1 MLLKINKLQ
10 VLSAVCRSRL
20 DVTITPEQCRMAR
33 AGLHM
38 SQADLARRA
47 DVAPATI
54 AEFEK
59 GRRTPYDRTVRD
71 IQRVLEEAGATF
83 IDGGVTLAAHQGK

>member
-1 MLLKINKLQ
+1 M
-10 VLSAVCRSRL
+10 
-20 DVTITPEQCRMAR
+20 TITPEQCRMAR
-33 AGLHM
+33 AGLHI

-47 DVAPATI
+47 NVAPATV

-71 IQRVLEEAGATF
+71 IQHVLEEAGATF
-83 IDGGVTLAAHQGK
+83 VNGGVTLTTEQEK

>member
-1 MLLKINKLQ
+1 M
-10 VLSAVCRSRL
+10 
-20 DVTITPEQCRMAR
+20 TITPEQCRMAR
-33 AGLHM
+33 AGLHI

-47 DVAPATI
+47 NVAPATI

-71 IQRVLEEAGATF
+71 IQHVLEEAGAIF
-83 IDGGVTLAAHQGK
+83 VDGGVTLTAE

>member
-1 MLLKINKLQ
+1 
-10 VLSAVCRSRL
+10 
-20 DVTITPEQCRMAR
+20 MAR
-33 AGLHM
+33 AGLHI

-47 DVAPATI
+47 NVAPATI

-71 IQRVLEEAGATF
+71 IQRVLEDAGAIF
-83 IDGGVTLAAHQGK
+83 VNGGVSLTAEHEDDK

>member
-1 MLLKINKLQ
+1 
-10 VLSAVCRSRL
+10 
-20 DVTITPEQCRMAR
+20 MAR

-71 IQRVLEEAGATF
+71 IQRVLEDAGVIF
-83 IDGGVTLAAHQGK
+83 VDGGLTLKAEQGK

>member
-1 MLLKINKLQ
+1 LLYCLYNLIDLLIFVGV
-10 VLSAVCRSRL
+10 VLF
-20 DVTITPEQCRMAR
+20 VTITSKQCRMAR
-33 AGLHM
+33 AGLHI

-47 DVAPATI
+47 NVAPATI

-83 IDGGVTLAAHQGK
+83 VDGGVTLMVEQEK

>member
-1 MLLKINKLQ
+1 M
-10 VLSAVCRSRL
+10 
-20 DVTITPEQCRMAR
+20 TITPEQCRMAR
-33 AGLHM
+33 AGLHV
-38 SQADLARRA
+38 SQAELARRA

-71 IQRVLEEAGATF
+71 IQRVLEEAGANF
-83 IDGGVTLAAHQGK
+83 VDGGVTLTAEQGK

>member
-1 MLLKINKLQ
+1 M
-10 VLSAVCRSRL
+10 
-20 DVTITPEQCRMAR
+20 TITSKQCRMAR
-33 AGLHM
+33 AGLDI

-47 DVAPATI
+47 NVAPATI

-71 IQRVLEEAGATF
+71 IQRVLEDAGATF
-83 IDGGVTLAAHQGK
+83 IDGGVTLMVEQDQ

>member
-1 MLLKINKLQ
+1 MIDDLRS
-10 VLSAVCRSRL
+10 VPLS
-20 DVTITPEQCRMAR
+20 ITSEQCRMAR
-33 AGLHM
+33 AGLHI

-47 DVAPATI
+47 NVAPATI

-59 GRRTPYDRTVRD
+59 GRRAPYDRTVRD

-83 IDGGVTLAAHQGK
+83 VNGGVTIAAEKEK

>member
-1 MLLKINKLQ
+1 M
-10 VLSAVCRSRL
+10 
-20 DVTITPEQCRMAR
+20 TITPEQCRMAR
-33 AGLHM
+33 AGLHI

-47 DVAPATI
+47 NVAPATV

-71 IQRVLEEAGATF
+71 IQIVLEEAGAIF
-83 IDGGVTLAAHQGK
+83 VDGGVTLTVEQEK

>member
-1 MLLKINKLQ
+1 MGDLH
-10 VLSAVCRSRL
+10 
-20 DVTITPEQCRMAR
+20 VTITPEQCRMAR
-33 AGLHM
+33 AGLHI

-47 DVAPATI
+47 NVAPATI

-83 IDGGVTLAAHQGK
+83 VDGGVTLAVEQEK

>member
-1 MLLKINKLQ
+1 M
-10 VLSAVCRSRL
+10 
-20 DVTITPEQCRMAR
+20 TITPEQCRMAR
-33 AGLHM
+33 AGLHI

-47 DVAPATI
+47 CVAPATI
-54 AEFEK
+54 AEFER

-83 IDGGVTLAAHQGK
+83 VNGGVTLKAEHEK

>member
-1 MLLKINKLQ
+1 
-10 VLSAVCRSRL
+10 
-20 DVTITPEQCRMAR
+20 MAR
-33 AGLHM
+33 AGLHI

-47 DVAPATI
+47 NVAPATI

-59 GRRTPYDRTVRD
+59 GRRTPYDRTVLD

-83 IDGGVTLAAHQGK
+83 VDCGVMLMAEQEK